1 MFLFG
6 QSGNW
11 HDVVVMLIGASKAV
25 GVGGGNV
32 SVIPGE
38 GTGAAVKFNALI
50 NLSIYI
56 HRLFCCILLAM

>member
-6 QSGNW
+6 QSGNR

-38 GTGAAVKFNALI
+38 GTGAAVKCNALI
-50 NLSIYI
+50 KLFIYV
-56 HRLFCCILLAM
+56 CCFIASY